1 MRILVLGSRGLPPV
15 LGVERVVAET
25 AARFAAAG
33 HSVTVAGH
41 RAVTGGI
48 ESWKGCRI
56 LSTGGPPHGPLSMP
70 WLAAASVL
78 AARRAGSGFDAVHF
92 HSVDPFLIAR
102 PMLPWP
108 VLVTSHGRAYLRE
121 GEPPWAAAMSR
132 LAESAFLRH
141 GAGTAV
147 SPVDAAYYTRSCGRP
162 VEWVPNGMP
171 AAPAARS
178 SGKGG
183 YIFLSAGR
191 LIPSKGV
198 HLALEAYRM
207 VSPGLPMLVAG
218 APGRNPGYAAELVRS
233 SPPGVQWLGMLD
245 HAEHGAMCAGASLL
259 LFTSLYEA
267 QSMTLLELVSSG
279 GNLVYSDIP
288 ENEAVA
294 AGLGRA
300 FRSGDPASLAAAVA
314 LALREGPARDPS
326 RLEALRAVHDWDRSA
341 ARYLELLAGAAA
353 TAG

>member
-1 MRILVLGSRGLPPV
+1 LRILVLGSKGLPPV

-25 AARFAAAG
+25 ASRYAAAG

-48 ESWKGCRI
+48 ESWNGCRI
-56 LSTGGPPHGPLSMP
+56 LSTGGPSRGPLSMP
-70 WLAAASVL
+70 WLAVASVL
-78 AARRAGSGFDAVHF
+78 SARRSGSGFDAVHF
-92 HSVDPFLIAR
+92 HSVDPFMLAR
-102 PMLPWP
+102 PLLAWP
-108 VLVTSHGRAYLRE
+108 VLVTSHGRAYLRA
-121 GEPPWAAAMSR
+121 GEPPGAAAMSR

-147 SPVDAAYYTRSCGRP
+147 SPVDAAYYAGSCGRP
-162 VEWVPNGMP
+162 VEYVPNGMP

-178 SGKGG
+178 SPGDG

-198 HLALEAYRM
+198 HLAIEAYRRA
-207 VSPGLPMLVAG
+207 SPGLPLLVAG
-218 APGRNPGYAAELVRS
+218 APGRNPGYAARLVRC
-233 SPPGVQWLGMLD
+233 SPPGVRWLGMLGPG
-245 HAEHGAMCAGASLL
+245 EHSAMCAGASLL

-300 FRSGDPASLAAAVA
+300 FRSGDPASLASVLV
-314 LALREGPARDPS
+314 LALSEGPPGDPS
-326 RLEALRAVHDWDRSA
+326 RLEALRAFHDWDRST
-341 ARYLELLAGAAA
+341 ARYLELLAGAAVPA
-353 TAG
+353 R